1 MAPAALQ
8 EIDYA
13 PCHPELGHEFV
24 RSYLLRGDHAVT
36 VAAFEVDSVLWRT
49 PAETV
54 AWAASDPDMF
64 ATPLRHLLGRLSVR
78 EAIGLP
84 A

>member
-1 MAPAALQ
+1 MPSSALR

-13 PCHPELGHEFV
+13 PCHADLGNEFV
-24 RSYLLRGDHAVT
+24 RVYLLRGDFAVT

-49 PAETV
+49 PAETA
-54 AWAASDPDMF
+54 AWALAAPEVFS
-64 ATPLRHLLGRLSVR
+64 APLCHLLGRVSVR
-78 EAIGLP
+78 QALGLP